1 MKKNNQAVF
10 YTAAI
15 TALSIIIFQAYWA
28 YNAYL
33 SARNNLYEKTL
44 QALEKSIDAYQ
55 VNAMNTLLPRSLG
68 DSVPYLS
75 VLQVMQSG
83 TGHPVALDPRSVAGH
98 KAPYQLQFTPYNIA
112 PQYVSEARRLIA
124 RAAATLSPRP
134 VTLPAID
141 SLFKQQLARQ
151 GITLH
156 FALALLPAG
165 TPAAKGDIATAITS
179 GAASYVVTAHA
190 SNTWQYVLRESS
202 APIGIS
208 FILILLTAGSLW
220 FMGSIIR
227 SQEKIARLKTEFVNN
242 ITHELRTPIAILKS
256 ANEALYQFGESDN
269 PEKTRRYL
277 KISAGILNN
286 LDKNVDRLLDVARYE
301 DGRMPVKLVEVRPAD
316 IINSVIESLPPH
328 AAQTL
333 TFHSGLGTATVLTDP
348 HIIETAAFNLIDNAR
363 KYSGDGATIQVA
375 LLRSATEN
383 SWQLVVSDNG
393 PGIDAAHLPLIFDKF
408 FRVPTGDLHEIKG
421 YGIGLSHVKQLIALL
436 QGNITVKSKPG
447 KGTTFTINIPFRHE

>member
-1 MKKNNQAVF
+1 MKKNNRAVF
-10 YTAAI
+10 YTASI

-33 SARNNLYEKTL
+33 TTRNNLNGKAL
-44 QALEKSIDAYQ
+44 QALEKSIDTYQ
-55 VNAMNTLLPRSLG
+55 VNAMNNLLPPSLG

-75 VLQVMQSG
+75 VLQVMQSD
-83 TGHPVALDPRSVAGH
+83 TGHPVPLDPRSATGH
-98 KAPYQLQFTPYNIA
+98 KAPYKLQFTPYNIA

-124 RAAATLSPRP
+124 RAAATLSPQP
-134 VTLPAID
+134 VKLPVID
-141 SLFKQQLARQ
+141 SLFKQELARY

-165 TPAAKGDIATAITS
+165 TLPAKGDIATTITS
-179 GAASYVVTAHA
+179 GPASYLVTAHA

-208 FILILLTAGSLW
+208 FILVLLTAGSLW

-242 ITHELRTPIAILKS
+242 ITHELRTPISILKS
-256 ANEALYQFGESDN
+256 ANEALYQFGESGN
-269 PEKTRRYL
+269 PEKTARYL
-277 KISAGILNN
+277 KISAGILDT

-301 DGRMPVKLVEVRPAD
+301 DGRMPVKLVKVRPAD
-316 IINSVIESLPPH
+316 IVSSVIESLPPRET
-328 AAQTL
+328 QTL
-333 TFHSGLGTATVLTDP
+333 TFHSDLGTTAVLTDP
-348 HIIETAAFNLIDNAR
+348 YIIETAAFNLIDNAR
-363 KYSGDGATIQVA
+363 KYSGDGATIRVMLVSA
-375 LLRSATEN
+375 ATEN
-383 SWQLVVSDNG
+383 NWQLVVSDNG
-393 PGIDAAHLPLIFDKF
+393 PGIDAAHMPLIFDKF

-447 KGTTFTINIPFRHE
+447 KGATFTINIPFRHE